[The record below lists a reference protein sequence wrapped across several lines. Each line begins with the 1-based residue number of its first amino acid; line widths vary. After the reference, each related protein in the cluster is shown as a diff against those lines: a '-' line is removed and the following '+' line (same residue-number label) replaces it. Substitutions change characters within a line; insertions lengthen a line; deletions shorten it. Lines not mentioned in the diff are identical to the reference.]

1 MCCVNF
7 AHVQEQMAFGGNNGS
22 PQSSTEWRWQKDT
35 NVRVAKYI
43 EIFLDANRENIVEM
57 SGE

>member
-1 MCCVNF
+1 M
-7 AHVQEQMAFGGNNGS
+7 GPNNGS
-22 PQSSTEWRWQKDT
+22 QQSSTEWRWQKDT

-43 EIFLDANRENIVEM
+43 EIFLDANRENIVERSLVEM